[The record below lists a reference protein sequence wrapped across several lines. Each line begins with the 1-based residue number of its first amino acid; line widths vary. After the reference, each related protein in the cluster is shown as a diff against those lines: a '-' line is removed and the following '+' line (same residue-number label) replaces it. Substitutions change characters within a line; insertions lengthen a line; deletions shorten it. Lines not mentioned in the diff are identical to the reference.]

1 MIMDMRGIPYKDAF
15 IQLSDAVNSNIS
27 NGEISVFC
35 DSHEHEK
42 SMAIK
47 GFAEILLG
55 CKADVNEA
63 GGFYMIRVSRE
74 APCNTDRE
82 SQGNAEMVA

>member
-1 MIMDMRGIPYKDAF
+1 MIIDMRGIPYKEAFVQLRDAMNANES
-15 IQLSDAVNSNIS
+15 LEEVN
-27 NGEISVFC
+27 VFV

-55 CKADVNEA
+55 YKTAVSEA
-63 GGFYMIRVSRE
+63 GGFYMIRIIRE
-74 APCNTDRE
+74 VPCDSDGECQSNT
-82 SQGNAEMVA
+82 EMVA